1 MPQNNMR
8 PQLAAATTSQHGLI
22 EGLSSLKLTQEQYA
36 QLQAFVQCSNS
47 PSDSSGTSSTPQPSA
62 FFSTTDMPAGM
73 KPSPLVNW
81 ILDTRATDHMI
92 CSLSY
97 FSTFKPIHNLFITL
111 PTGLKVPATHIGVV
125 KFSSL
130 LTLHDVLFVPTF
142 TFNLISVHKLTTT
155 MPLSI
160 SFVGSSCTLQDLVTG
175 K

>member
-1 MPQNNMR
+1 
-8 PQLAAATTSQHGLI
+8 
-22 EGLSSLKLTQEQYA
+22 
-36 QLQAFVQCSNS
+36 
-47 PSDSSGTSSTPQPSA
+47 
-62 FFSTTDMPAGM
+62 
-73 KPSPLVNW
+73 
-81 ILDTRATDHMI
+81 MI